1 MLIHITDV
9 VGTTRDIKEQQRI
22 NTCGVKDAYS
32 QYVRRE
38 NHTNMD
44 KSLPIRPTMW
54 DAIKGDGARY
64 IGFTLSRLRNFDNT
78 AMQRVIRSMF
88 LPRLDT
94 LVVREYADE
103 DLHIGTDLHVFS
115 LV

>member
-1 MLIHITDV
+1 MTDV
-9 VGTTRDIKEQQRI
+9 VGTAHDIKEQQRI
-22 NTCGVKDAYS
+22 NACGVKDAYS

-54 DAIKGDGARY
+54 SAIKGDGARY
-64 IGFTLSRLRNFDNT
+64 IGFTLSSLRNFDI
-78 AMQRVIRSMF
+78 ASSHRVKRSMF
-88 LPRLDT
+88 LPCMDT